1 VKVEFFAGSTKIGE
15 ALSAPYSMTWS
26 NAPIGTASLTAVA
39 TDDRSDTTT
48 SAPVSVTVGPAAP
61 NATLTLQRGTFAGA
75 VFADVY
81 LSSYHKTLNFGTV
94 NEFLD
99 EQSYYAPLLRFAIFQ
114 SEGGPVPN
122 GARITSAVLSVYKY
136 SSYNVTYNVHRLLKD
151 WSETAA
157 TWNQR
162 MAGVAWQT
170 AGASGA
176 GTDYASV
183 ADASGSG
190 SFDPGWITFNVTN
203 SVAAMSNEQPGANFG
218 WRLRATNGIGQ
229 LKRLYSSDY
238 AASPALRPKLV
249 VTYE

>member
-1 VKVEFFAGSTKIGE
+1 MHPS
-15 ALSAPYSMTWS
+15 ALRRSRRLRPPTAP
-26 NAPIGTASLTAVA
+26 A
-39 TDDRSDTTT
+39 R
-48 SAPVSVTVGPAAP
+48 
-61 NATLTLQRGTFAGA
+61 R
-75 VFADVY
+75 
-81 LSSYHKTLNFGTV
+81 
-94 NEFLD
+94 
-99 EQSYYAPLLRFAIFQ
+99 PL
-114 SEGGPVPN
+114 
-122 GARITSAVLSVYKY
+122 
-136 SSYNVTYNVHRLLKD
+136 HRLVKD

-238 AASPALRPKLV
+238 TASPALRPKLV